1 MKTILIFAI
10 SMLVTLFVFAQNLD
24 VEEVNVTPPQFTG
37 IQNVIQSQDESA
49 TTLIRNYLKDNINYP
64 ENAKLCKREGAEVVQ
79 FTVTTKKKVADF
91 KTINNVYPEIDNE
104 IVWVLQKINGMWL
117 LGYNN
122 GKPVDMTKEV
132 SLAFCLDDFSK
143 KPVSEIFKEKATT
156 YFISAKTVLFE
167 KKNIKKP

>member
-79 FTVTTKKKVADF
+79 FTVTTKRKWLILKQLTTFILKLTMKLYGYFKKSMACG
-91 KTINNVYPEIDNE
+91 Y
-104 IVWVLQKINGMWL
+104 
-117 LGYNN
+117 LG
-122 GKPVDMTKEV
+122 
-132 SLAFCLDDFSK
+132 
-143 KPVSEIFKEKATT
+143 TT
-156 YFISAKTVLFE
+156 MANRLT
-167 KKNIKKP
+167 